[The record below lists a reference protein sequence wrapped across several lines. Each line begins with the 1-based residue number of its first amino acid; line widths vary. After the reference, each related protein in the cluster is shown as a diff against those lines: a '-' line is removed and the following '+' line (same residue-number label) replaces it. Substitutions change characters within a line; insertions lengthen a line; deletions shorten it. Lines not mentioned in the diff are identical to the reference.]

1 MAMPTDKEPFEDLSA
16 IAAQTME
23 KTRGAVDNYFNF
35 LQKTMSSYPWGG
47 SELADTLKGFA
58 EQNVTASHEYV
69 RKLSQ
74 AKTLQDVI
82 QIQTEFMQTQLNSFA
97 GQAKKLGEVYVKV
110 ATGAMKTTANK
121 LS

>member
-1 MAMPTDKEPFEDLSA
+1 MPNDKEPFEDLSA

-23 KTRGAVDNYFNF
+23 KTRGAMDNYFNF

-47 SELADTLKGFA
+47 SELAGKLKGFA
-58 EQNVTASHEYV
+58 EQNIAASHEYV

-74 AKTLQDVI
+74 AKNLQDVI
-82 QIQTEFMQTQLNSFA
+82 QIQTEFMQTQLSSFA
-97 GQAKKLGEVYVKV
+97 EQAQKLGEVYVKA

-121 LS
+121 SS